1 MDMTPAQTRTFWLTV
16 CSPLLLAVLGI
27 PLLFI
32 MPLVPIFL
40 FPFLLPVLV
49 ILAFIAAIRAFKA
62 GWLSSPRRVLVV
74 VLLVVYV
81 AILVWCGYMI
91 ISPGDVA

>member
-1 MDMTPAQTRTFWLTV
+1 MTPAQTRTFWLTV

-49 ILAFIAAIRAFKA
+49 ILAFIAAIQAFKA
-62 GWLSSPRRVLVV
+62 GWLRPASRVLVV
-74 VLLVVYV
+74 VLLVAYLP
-81 AILVWCGYMI
+81 ILVWCAYTI
-91 ISPGDVA
+91 VSPGDVA